1 MKVRIR
7 HLRREA
13 EVHGA
18 RHVRE
23 VLDQLGLNPETVLVI
38 RNSELLTM
46 DAPVSEEDELEI
58 RPVVS
63 GGDHAVCQV

>member
-7 HLRREA
+7 HQRREV

-23 VLDQLGLNPETVLVI
+23 VLDQLDLNPETVLVI
-38 RNSELLTM
+38 RRNELLTL

-63 GGDHAVCQV
+63 GGDHAVREV